1 MRNDMHPSLLFTAW
15 KRLMLAY
22 VLSYAASLL
31 IGILLLNVI
40 DVAPETIFE
49 VSTKRLAY
57 ALPVMDMGAEAG
69 IDGGI
74 LLYIWNSIGALVTIS
89 FIYTA
94 VLFNPLNAKGSPRAI
109 RKIFCSRTRMKLL
122 CYMPGCLKIE
132 AESLRR
138 LYVWL
143 MVPLVG
149 MILLG
154 LETGLSTST
163 ARSVFGSYL
172 AGVVSLLPHGIIEVP
187 AIALAGAVAFSAHLL
202 IKPKVPVKQVDE
214 VFQDLDAYRDSL
226 PIKKIA
232 LIVVFCLLI
241 AGLVEAHFTPALVD
255 RLVNAA

>member
-1 MRNDMHPSLLFTAW
+1 MRLTLLCTAW

-22 VLSYAASLL
+22 VLAYAASLL
-31 IGILLLNVI
+31 IGVLLLNVG

-57 ALPVMDMGAEAG
+57 ALPVMDLGAEAG
-69 IDGGI
+69 MDGGV
-74 LLYIWNSIGALVTIS
+74 LLFIWNAMGALATIS

-94 VLFNPLNAKGSPRAI
+94 ALFNPLNVKRPPRTM

-122 CYMPGCLKIE
+122 CFLPGCLKIE

-143 MVPLVG
+143 MVPLIG

-154 LETGLSTST
+154 VETGLSTST

-172 AGVVSLLPHGIIEVP
+172 AGIISLLPHGIIEIP

-202 IKPKVPVKQVDE
+202 IKPKVPGKRVDE
-214 VFQDLDAYRDSL
+214 VFQDLDAYKDSL

-232 LIVVFCLLI
+232 LFVVFCLLI
-241 AGLVEAHFTPALVD
+241 AGLVEAHLTPAMVE
-255 RLVNAA
+255 RLVTAA

>member
-1 MRNDMHPSLLFTAW
+1 MRLTLLCTAW

-22 VLSYAASLL
+22 VLAYAASLL
-31 IGILLLNVI
+31 IGVLLLNVG

-57 ALPVMDMGAEAG
+57 ALPVMDLGAEAG
-69 IDGGI
+69 LDGGV
-74 LLYIWNSIGALVTIS
+74 LLFIWNAMGALVTIS

-94 VLFNPLNAKGSPRAI
+94 ALFNPLNVKRRPQAM

-122 CYMPGCLKIE
+122 CFLPNCLKIE

-143 MVPLVG
+143 MVPLIG

-154 LETGLSTST
+154 VETGLSTST

-172 AGVVSLLPHGIIEVP
+172 AGIISLLPHGIIEIP

-202 IKPKVPVKQVDE
+202 IKPKVPGKRVDE
-214 VFQDLDAYRDSL
+214 VFQDLDAYKDSL
-226 PIKKIA
+226 PIKKIT
-232 LIVVFCLLI
+232 LFVVFCLLI
-241 AGLVEAHFTPALVD
+241 AGLVEAHLTPAMVE
-255 RLVNAA
+255 RLVTAA